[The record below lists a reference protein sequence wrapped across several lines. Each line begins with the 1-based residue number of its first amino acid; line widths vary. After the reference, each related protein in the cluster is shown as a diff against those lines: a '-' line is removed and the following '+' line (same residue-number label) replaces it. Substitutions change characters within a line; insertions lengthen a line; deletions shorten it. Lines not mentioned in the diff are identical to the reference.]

1 MNIIH
6 NSYRQYLGKLG
17 KAITTLDEL
26 AELAERKGSVAV
38 KHGNNE
44 FSVLPAKSLLYRQ
57 AFYTHQMLKAGELH
71 EYIKPERIQKVPQK
85 WCKSRKKTKQDKI
98 NSVIEYCLSCME
110 YDNDTGEETSPRI
123 FQLIYMLDKDIWDYM
138 SEVKYHLQNTEE
150 RKACLAKIHALF
162 EEKKL
167 GGMKYPIV
175 KKEKKDA

>member
-6 NSYRQYLGKLG
+6 NQYRQYSGKLG

-38 KHGNNE
+38 KSGNNS

-57 AFYTHQMLKAGELH
+57 AFYTHQMLKAGGLH
-71 EYIKPERIQKVPQK
+71 EYIKPEKIHRVPQK
-85 WCKSRKKTKQDKI
+85 WCKSSKKTKQDKI
-98 NSVIEYCLSCME
+98 NDVLEYCLSLIKENM
-110 YDNDTGEETSPRI
+110 TASPATFTI
-123 FQLIYMLDKDIWDYM
+123 IHMLDMDLWTCLLENFCNSKSAED
-138 SEVKYHLQNTEE
+138 K
-150 RKACLAKIHALF
+150 KASLAKVRALF